1 MGPNTCARPP
11 SGDGPRHSEEDTIS
25 AKRRTEVTSI
35 EGDDRGRAA
44 TEGDG
49 RSRARIEG
57 DDRGQASI
65 TGDGRRR
72 AVIEGVSPLVDG
84 GRFPVKRIVGDRV
97 VVEADAFADGHD
109 VVVTVLRHRSPDAD
123 WIEIPMD
130 PLGNDRWRASFT
142 VDVIGRHE
150 YTVAAW
156 TDAWMT
162 WRGDLVKRLD
172 AGQDVTVDLRIGAAL
187 VESAARRAA
196 AEGADEDALEL
207 ERWAARLRQGTAARA
222 TLDDALDRPMRRHPD
237 LAHVT
242 TFEPTLGIVV
252 DPVHARFSSWYELF
266 PRSASPQPGR
276 HGTLRDVIDRLAYV
290 EGLGFDVL
298 YLPPIHPIGRTFRK
312 GPNNVTTAGPED
324 PGVPW
329 AIGGP
334 EGGHTTVHPALGTIE
349 DVDALVEAARRRGI
363 RVALDIAFQASPD
376 HPAVREHPSWF
387 RQRPDG
393 TVQYAENPP
402 KKYQDIYPFDFES
415 EDWPSLWR
423 ELCDIFRFW
432 IGHGVE
438 IFRVD
443 NPHTKA
449 FPFWEWAIGELK
461 RDHPEALFLAE
472 AFTRPKVMHRLAK
485 VGFSQSYTY
494 FTWRT
499 HKQELTD
506 YFLELSRPPVAD
518 FFRPN
523 VWPNTPDI
531 LHETLQVG
539 GRPAFEA
546 RFVLAAT
553 LSATYGIYGPAFEL
567 CENVPREPGSEE
579 YRDSEKYQLRHW
591 DLDRPDN
598 LAPLI
603 TAVNRIRRDHPA
615 LQANDGLTFHE
626 IDDDALLAYTKHTAD
641 GTDIVLIVVSLDP
654 HATRIGTLRLHHA
667 ALGLDEG
674 RGVEAADL
682 LEGGTE
688 TWSGSGPAIELRP
701 GRRQARLFQLRAA
714 R

>member
-1 MGPNTCARPP
+1 
-11 SGDGPRHSEEDTIS
+11 
-25 AKRRTEVTSI
+25 V
-35 EGDDRGRAA
+35 
-44 TEGDG
+44 
-49 RSRARIEG
+49 
-57 DDRGQASI
+57 
-65 TGDGRRR
+65 
-72 AVIEGVSPLVDG
+72 VEGVSPLVDG
-84 GRFPVKRIVGDRV
+84 GRFPIKRVIGDRV

-109 VVVTVLRHRSPDAD
+109 AVSAVVRHRAVGGD
-123 WIEIPMD
+123 WVEVPMEA
-130 PLGNDRWRASFT
+130 LGNDRWRAAFT
-142 VDVIGRHE
+142 VGAIGRHE

-156 TDAWMT
+156 TDPWAT
-162 WRGDLVKRLD
+162 WRGDLAKRLD
-172 AGQDVTVDLRIGAAL
+172 AGQDVAVDLRIGALL
-187 VESAARRAA
+187 VEAASARAA
-196 AEGADEDALEL
+196 AAGAEEDAADL
-207 ERWAARLRQGTAARA
+207 ERWAERLRAGSAARSA
-222 TLDDALDRPMRRHPD
+222 LDDELDLPMRRHPD
-237 LAHVT
+237 RSHET
-242 TFEPTLGIVV
+242 TFEPVLGITV

-266 PRSASPQPGR
+266 PRSASPEAGR

-290 EGLGFDVL
+290 DGLGFDVL

-312 GPNNVTTAGPED
+312 GPNNVTTASPDD

-334 EGGHTTVHPALGTIE
+334 EGGHMAVHPDLGTID
-349 DVDALVEAARRRGI
+349 DVDALVAAARLRGI

-376 HPAVREHPSWF
+376 HPWVREHPTWF

-415 EDWPSLWR
+415 EDWPGLWR
-423 ELCDIFRFW
+423 AL
-432 IGHGVE
+432 HGVFEYWIDHGIE

-461 RDHPEALFLAE
+461 RDHPEVLFLAE
-472 AFTRPKVMHRLAK
+472 AFTRPKVMYRLAK

-506 YFLELSRPPVAD
+506 YFLELSRPPIAD

-531 LHETLQVG
+531 LHETLQLG
-539 GRPAFEA
+539 GRPMFEA

-553 LSATYGIYGPAFEL
+553 LAAAYGIYGPAFEL
-567 CENVPREPGSEE
+567 GENVPREPGSEE
-579 YRDSEKYQLRHW
+579 YRDSEKYELRHW
-591 DLDRPDN
+591 DLERPDS

-603 TAVNRIRRDHPA
+603 QAVNRIRHEHPA
-615 LQANDGLTFHE
+615 LHSNEGLAFHE
-626 IDDDALLAYTKHTAD
+626 IDNDALLAYTKRSPD
-641 GTDIVLIVVSLDP
+641 GDDIVLTVVSLDP
-654 HATRIGTLRLHHA
+654 KAARAGTLRLHHG
-667 ALGLDEG
+667 ALGLDPG
-674 RGVEAADL
+674 RGIRATDL
-682 LEGGTE
+682 LEGGSE
-688 TWSGSGPAIELRP
+688 VWAGDGPRIALEP
-701 GRRQARLFQLRAA
+701 GRRQAMILQLAPA

>member
-1 MGPNTCARPP
+1 M
-11 SGDGPRHSEEDTIS
+11 
-25 AKRRTEVTSI
+25 V
-35 EGDDRGRAA
+35 
-44 TEGDG
+44 
-49 RSRARIEG
+49 
-57 DDRGQASI
+57 
-65 TGDGRRR
+65 
-72 AVIEGVSPLVDG
+72 EGVSPAVDG
-84 GRFPVKRIVGDRV
+84 GRFPIKRIVGDRV

-109 VVVTVLRHRSPDAD
+109 VVVAVLRHRPFGGEWS
-123 WIEIPMD
+123 EVPME
-130 PLGNDRWRASFT
+130 PLGNDRWRAGFV
-142 VDVIGRHE
+142 VDAIGRHE

-156 TDAWMT
+156 TDAWQT

-172 AGQDVTVDLRIGAAL
+172 AGQDVAVDLQIGAAL
-187 VESAARRAA
+187 VTAAASRAEADGATEDAGDLRARAERLRAGAEPRRA
-196 AEGADEDALEL
+196 
-207 ERWAARLRQGTAARA
+207 
-222 TLDDALDRPMRRHPD
+222 LDDALDRGMRRHPD
-237 LAHVT
+237 RAHVT
-242 TFEPTLGIVV
+242 TVEPSFEIVV
-252 DPVHARFSSWYELF
+252 DPVHARFASWYELF
-266 PRSASPQPGR
+266 PRSASPVAGR
-276 HGTLRDVIDRLAYV
+276 HGTLRDVIARLPYV
-290 EGLGFDVL
+290 ANLGFDVL
-298 YLPPIHPIGRTFRK
+298 YLPPIHPVGRTFRK
-312 GPNNVTTAGPED
+312 GPNNVTTAGPDD

-334 EGGHTTVHPALGTIE
+334 EGGHTAVHPELGTLD
-349 DVDALVEAARRRGI
+349 DVDALVEAAGARGI

-376 HPAVREHPSWF
+376 HPAVLEHPTWF

-415 EDWPSLWR
+415 EDGTSLWQ
-423 ELCDIFRFW
+423 ELCRVFEFW
-432 IGHGVE
+432 IGHGIE

-449 FPFWEWAIGELK
+449 FPFWEWVIGELK
-461 RDHPEALFLAE
+461 RDHPQVLFLAE
-472 AFTRPKVMHRLAK
+472 AFTRPKVMYRLAK

-523 VWPNTPDI
+523 IWPNTPDI

-553 LSATYGIYGPAFEL
+553 LAATYGIYGPAYEL

-579 YRDSEKYQLRHW
+579 YRDSEKYQVRHW
-591 DLDRPDN
+591 DLERPDS

-603 TAVNRIRRDHPA
+603 GAVNRIRREHPA
-615 LQANDGLTFHE
+615 LQANEGLAFHE
-626 IDDDALLAYTKHTAD
+626 IDDDALLAYTKRSAD
-641 GTDIVLIVVSLDP
+641 GTDVVLTVVSLDP
-654 HATRIGTLRLHHA
+654 HRPRSGTLRLRHA
-667 ALGLDEG
+667 ELGFDEG
-674 RGVEAADL
+674 RGIVALDL

-688 TWSGSGPAIELRP
+688 TWSAGEPRIALVP
-701 GRRQARLFQLRAA
+701 GTRQARILQLRAA